1 MVQKKSKSFNLAK
14 VLPNLITLFG
24 LCIGLS
30 AIRFAIDASF
40 VKAISFLF
48 IAAFLDGVDGRL
60 ARFLNSTS
68 DFGAQLDSLAD
79 FVNFGIVPV
88 LILYL
93 WINQYS
99 DIYILDWAM
108 VLFFAVC
115 MAIRL
120 ARFNVDI
127 DSNNAAENKIQEH
140 FFYGIPAPCGAVLAV
155 LPMVLFYESGHY
167 KLFVDPS
174 IIILYV
180 LILAIMLASTIP
192 TFSIKKI
199 SIANEYLYI
208 TLIIMG
214 LIIVGLV
221 IKPWITIILLEFLY
235 IGSIPISII
244 MYFKLKKSQIK

>member
-1 MVQKKSKSFNLAK
+1 MIQKKDKSFNLAK
-14 VLPNLITLFG
+14 VLPNLVTLFG

-30 AIRFAIDASF
+30 AIRFAIEESF
-40 VKAISFLF
+40 VQAISFLF

-60 ARFLNSTS
+60 ARFLNSS
-68 DFGAQLDSLAD
+68 SNFGAQLDSLVD

-88 LILYL
+88 LIIYI
-93 WINQYS
+93 WINQYN
-99 DIYILDWAM
+99 DIYVLDWAM

-127 DSNNAAENKIQEH
+127 EKADGSEQKLEKY

-155 LPMVLFYESGHY
+155 LPIIFSYEFGY
-167 KLFVDPS
+167 NS
-174 IIILYV
+174 IFSSAENIALYV
-180 LILAIMLASTIP
+180 LVLAVLLASTIP
-192 TFSIKKI
+192 TFSIKTI
-199 SIANEYLYI
+199 SINNEYLYV

-221 IKPWITIILLEFLY
+221 TQPWITLIVLAFLY
-235 IGSIPISII
+235 VSSIPISILT
-244 MYFKLKKSQIK
+244 YFKLKRS